1 MNIKWTKERS
11 LLLSYA
17 LTWAVLILAGAV
29 LFLIPIITRWYDAV
43 SGKEPIMPVLTVC
56 FYLCDVLAIIALW
69 QLKTLLGNISKQEL
83 FTDRNTRCVRIIS
96 WCCFGVAAVFAVLTF
111 WRLLALMVAFIAA
124 FVGLILRVVKNMLA
138 AAAELREENDYTI

>member
-11 LLLSYA
+11 LLLSRA
-17 LTWAVLILAGAV
+17 LTWAVLILAAAI
-29 LFLIPIITRWYDAV
+29 LFLIPIITQWYDDV
-43 SGKEPIMPVLTVC
+43 SAKEPIMPVLTAA
-56 FYLCDVLAIIALW
+56 FYIADILAIIAVW
-69 QLKTLLGNISKQEL
+69 ELKTLLANISKQEL
-83 FTDRNTRCVRIIS
+83 FTDRNTRCVRVIS

-111 WRLLALMVAFIAA
+111 WRLLALLVAFIAG